1 MMPQQ
6 LVHGFMGFAL
16 NLLAQKTSESD
27 LSDNTTCF
35 QFSNQF
41 QLVTSQAQIRHC
53 TVVPPTIT
61 YCYPKTFGTSEY
73 IANNLFHYS
82 NNGEK

>member
-6 LVHGFMGFAL
+6 LVHDFMEFAL

-27 LSDNTTCF
+27 SSDNTTCF
-35 QFSNQF
+35 QF

-53 TVVPPTIT
+53 TMVLPTIT